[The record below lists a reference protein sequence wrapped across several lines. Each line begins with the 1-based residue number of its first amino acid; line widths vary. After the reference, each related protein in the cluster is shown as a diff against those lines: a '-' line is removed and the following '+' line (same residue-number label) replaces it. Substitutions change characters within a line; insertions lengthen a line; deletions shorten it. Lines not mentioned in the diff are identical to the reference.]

1 MGCRLLA
8 GCCIE
13 VLLLLLAVCSVQE
26 PSKKRLFFKLS
37 PCLSINTVHQN
48 QFLYTTSSMQ
58 VFDRVVYPQYF
69 SDQTPEISKALSRK
83 TVAALKQLGVLD
95 EQGNLTDDPRQGFKG
110 LNWRVGG

>member
-1 MGCRLLA
+1 
-8 GCCIE
+8 
-13 VLLLLLAVCSVQE
+13 
-26 PSKKRLFFKLS
+26 
-37 PCLSINTVHQN
+37 
-48 QFLYTTSSMQ
+48 MQ